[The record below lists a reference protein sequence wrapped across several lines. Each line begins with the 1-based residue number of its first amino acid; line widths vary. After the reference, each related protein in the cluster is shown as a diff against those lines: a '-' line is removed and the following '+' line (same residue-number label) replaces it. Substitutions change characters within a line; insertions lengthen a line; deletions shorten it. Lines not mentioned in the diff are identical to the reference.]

1 MIRYLLPL
9 AIFLG
14 LVVLLVV
21 GLHHDPSVIPSPLID
36 KPAPAFTL
44 PTLHA
49 PDKTIGLQD
58 LRGGVSVLNVW
69 ASWCVEC
76 RHEHPQLLELAK
88 DQGIR
93 LIGLNYKDDRAE
105 ALAWLK
111 SNGDPYSTSAF
122 DEAGR
127 AGMDYGVYGVPET
140 FIIDRDGVIR
150 YKHIG
155 PIDARTLAEE
165 IRPLLERLRGS

>member
-14 LVVLLVV
+14 LVALLVV
-21 GLHHDPSVIPSPLID
+21 GLGHDPSVIPSPLID

-49 PDKTIGLQD
+49 PDQTIGSVD
-58 LRGGVSVLNVW
+58 LRGDVSVLNVW

-88 DQGIR
+88 DRGIR

-111 SNGDPYSTSAF
+111 SEGDPYSASAF

-127 AGMDYGVYGVPET
+127 VGMDYGVYGVPET
-140 FIIDRDGVIR
+140 FIIDREGVIR